1 MEITS
6 SLFNLLFSLSIILIF
21 YYTIYL
27 VIKRAVKKGILE
39 AHDELKKKE
48 ETADTTQTSQI

>member
-27 VIKRAVKKGILE
+27 VIKSDVKKGHLE

-48 ETADTTQTSQI
+48 ETADTTQKSQI